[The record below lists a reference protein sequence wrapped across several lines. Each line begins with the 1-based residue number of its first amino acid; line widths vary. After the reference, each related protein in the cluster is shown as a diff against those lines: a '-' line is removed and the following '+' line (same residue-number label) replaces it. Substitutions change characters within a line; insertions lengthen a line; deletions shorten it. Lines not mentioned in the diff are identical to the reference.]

1 MKLRD
6 VLAPASAATIV
17 ACAGSFP
24 VGADAGGRSFPP
36 PVKACGS
43 IANGG
48 ARIAVDVDE
57 ADGGA
62 MVSCAVARATM
73 STYLRKARARRWTRT
88 QAGRSLDFVF
98 GGRRFACYTSRPDRV
113 GWDYH
118 CSFGRASKSVF
129 RFVDIGAGRRGHVC
143 RLVPFERRCPPG

>member
-1 MKLRD
+1 MLRMLCALLCA
-6 VLAPASAATIV
+6 VALPSPAQAAR
-17 ACAGSFP
+17 
-24 VGADAGGRSFPP
+24 RSLPP

-48 ARIAVDVDE
+48 SRIAVDIDE
-57 ADGGA
+57 TDGGA
-62 MVSCAVARATM
+62 MVSCAVARVTM
-73 STYLRKARARRWTRT
+73 ATYLRKAQARRWTRT
-88 QAGRSLDFVF
+88 QAGRSLDFVY

-113 GWDYH
+113 GWDFH
-118 CSFGRASKSVF
+118 CSFGRASRFVF

>member
-1 MKLRD
+1 MPRMLCALLCA
-6 VLAPASAATIV
+6 VALPSPAQAVT
-17 ACAGSFP
+17 
-24 VGADAGGRSFPP
+24 RSFPP

-48 ARIAVDVDE
+48 SRIAVDIDE

-62 MVSCAVARATM
+62 MVSCTVARGTM
-73 STYLRKARARRWTRT
+73 AAYLRKARARRWTTT
-88 QAGRSLDFVF
+88 QTGRSLDFVY

-118 CSFGRASKSVF
+118 CSFGRSSGAVF
-129 RFVDIGAGRRGHVC
+129 RFVDVGAGRRGHVC